1 MGDAGGVNVVE
12 DRGPGLLPGVVGHR
26 GGSAG
31 RRTAN
36 CSGVDRGK
44 AGDAQRGK
52 AMVASRTRA
61 MIHLSTSGW
70 RGVVGQ
76 ELTFR
81 NVRLLLEATVRIL
94 RRRGLA
100 GEVVVSYDTR
110 LLSEKFAH
118 EAVSVFTHHG
128 FPTVISERDLPSPCL
143 AFAVRERKAALGV
156 TFTASHNPAEY
167 NGVKLYSAS
176 GAPAPL
182 ELCEEVQR
190 EAIALEGKEEPFYV
204 PQRELRR
211 REPLTAGYLEA
222 LERALDWEAIRL
234 AGLKVAVDPLFG
246 TSREFLDRV
255 LLAHGIPTVAVHG
268 TKDPYFGGYAP
279 ECTPANLEGL
289 RELVRTSGADLG
301 LATDGDADRFGV
313 VNHACRAV
321 APSVAIA
328 LLVDYLVRRRGVAG
342 GVARTT
348 GTSRLVDRIAAANR
362 RELVETPVGF
372 HFLAQEMLS
381 GRVGVAVE
389 ESAGLGVATHLPE
402 RDGILAAL
410 LTAEMVAVEGATVP
424 ELIRRLYDRYGALF
438 FRRVQ
443 LPFTEKNRNAFRR
456 LVRQPRVTV
465 LGETVR
471 PLPVTDGLL
480 LGVAEDAWVLLRQ
493 ATTEPRLRIYAEA
506 PTTGQ
511 LRALIREARRLLARR
526 ENGR

>member
-1 MGDAGGVNVVE
+1 
-12 DRGPGLLPGVVGHR
+12 
-26 GGSAG
+26 
-31 RRTAN
+31 
-36 CSGVDRGK
+36 
-44 AGDAQRGK
+44 
-52 AMVASRTRA
+52 

-81 NVRLLLEATVRIL
+81 NVRLLLEATVRVL
-94 RRRGLA
+94 RRRGWP

-128 FPTVISERDLPSPCL
+128 FKTVVSERDLPSPCL
-143 AFAVRERKAALGV
+143 AYAVRERGAVLGV
-156 TFTASHNPAEY
+156 TFTASHNPPEY
-167 NGVKLYSAS
+167 NGVKLYTST

-182 ELCEEVQR
+182 DLCEEVQH
-190 EAIALEGKEEPFYV
+190 EAMALEEAEEPFYV

-211 REPLTAGYLEA
+211 REPLTEGYLDA
-222 LERALDWEAIRL
+222 LERALDWDAVRSS
-234 AGLKVAVDPLFG
+234 GLKVAVDPLYG

-255 LLAHGIPTVAVHG
+255 LLAHGVPTVAVHG

-289 RELVRTSGADLG
+289 RELVRSSGADLG

-313 VNHACRAV
+313 VNHSCRAV

-328 LLVDYLVRRRGVAG
+328 LLVDYLVRRRRVEG

-348 GTSRLVDRIAAANR
+348 GTSRLVDRIAARND

-389 ESAGLGVATHLPE
+389 ESAGLGVSAHLPE

-410 LTAEMVAVEGATVP
+410 LTAEMVAVEGATLP
-424 ELIRRLYDRYGALF
+424 ELTRRLYERYGALF

-443 LPFTEKNRNAFRR
+443 LPFTEKNRNALKRLLRQRR
-456 LVRQPRVTV
+456 ITLLGRPVRRIEVA
-465 LGETVR
+465 
-471 PLPVTDGLL
+471 DGLL
-480 LGVAEDAWVLLRQ
+480 LGVAEDAWVLVRQ
-493 ATTEPRLRIYAEA
+493 ATTEPRLRVYAEA
-506 PTTGQ
+506 ATTGQ
-511 LRALIREARRLLARR
+511 LRALVREARRLLSSN

>member
-1 MGDAGGVNVVE
+1 
-12 DRGPGLLPGVVGHR
+12 
-26 GGSAG
+26 
-31 RRTAN
+31 
-36 CSGVDRGK
+36 
-44 AGDAQRGK
+44 
-52 AMVASRTRA
+52 

-81 NVRLLLEATVRIL
+81 NVRLLLEATVRVV
-94 RRRGLA
+94 RRHGQA
-100 GEVVVSYDTR
+100 GEIVVSYDTR
-110 LLSEKFAH
+110 LLSEKFAQ

-128 FPTVISERDLPSPCL
+128 FPTVLSERDLPSPCL
-143 AFAVRERKAALGV
+143 AWAVRERGGLLGV

-167 NGVKLYSAS
+167 NGVKLYSKE

-182 ELCEEVQR
+182 ELCQEIQG
-190 EAIALEGKEEPFYV
+190 EALALEGEVEPFYV

-211 REPLTAGYLEA
+211 REPLTDGYLGA
-222 LERALDWEAIRL
+222 LGRFVDWEAVR
-234 AGLKVAVDPLFG
+234 ASGMKVAVDPLYG

-255 LLAHGIPTVAVHG
+255 LLAHGVPTVAVHG

-289 RELVRTSGADLG
+289 RELVRTSGAHLG

-321 APSVAIA
+321 PPSTAIA
-328 LLVDYLVRRRGVAG
+328 LLVDYLVRRRGLPG

-348 GTSRLVDRIAAANR
+348 GTTRLVDRIARANR

-389 ESAGLGVATHLPE
+389 ESAGLGVSAHLPE

-410 LTAEMVAVEGATVP
+410 LTAEMVAVEGATLPDLV
-424 ELIRRLYDRYGALF
+424 RRLYDRYGALF

-443 LPFTEKNRNAFRR
+443 LPWTEKNRNAFKKLLRQRR
-456 LVRQPRVTV
+456 IE
-465 LGETVR
+465 LGGVVVQRIEVA
-471 PLPVTDGLL
+471 DGLL
-480 LGVAEDAWVLLRQ
+480 LGVAGDAWVLFRQ
-493 ATTEPRLRIYAEA
+493 ATTEPRLRLYAEA
-506 PTTGQ
+506 ASTGQ
-511 LRALIREARRLLARR
+511 LRALLRDARRLLRNL

>member
-1 MGDAGGVNVVE
+1 
-12 DRGPGLLPGVVGHR
+12 
-26 GGSAG
+26 
-31 RRTAN
+31 
-36 CSGVDRGK
+36 
-44 AGDAQRGK
+44 
-52 AMVASRTRA
+52 MVASGATA

-76 ELTFR
+76 DLTFR
-81 NVRLLLEATVRIL
+81 NVRLLLEATVQVL
-94 RRRGLA
+94 RRRRLA

-110 LLSEKFAH
+110 LLSEKFAQ

-128 FPTVISERDLPSPCL
+128 FSTVASERDLPSPCL
-143 AFAVRERKAALGV
+143 AWAVRERGAVLGV

-167 NGVKLYSAS
+167 NGVKLYVSS

-182 ELCEEVQR
+182 ELCEEVQGQ
-190 EAIALEGKEEPFYV
+190 ALALQDSPEPFYV
-204 PQRELRR
+204 PQRELRQR
-211 REPLTAGYLEA
+211 ATLMEGYLGA
-222 LERALDWEAIRL
+222 LEREVDWDAIR
-234 AGLKVAVDPLFG
+234 ASGLKVAVDPLYG

-255 LLAHGIPTVAVHG
+255 LLAHGVPTVALHG

-289 RELVRTSGADLG
+289 RELVRTSGAHLG
-301 LATDGDADRFGV
+301 LATDGDADRFGI

-328 LLVDYLVRRRGVAG
+328 LLVDYLVRRRGVGG

-348 GTSRLVDRIAAANR
+348 GTSRLVDRIAAR
-362 RELVETPVGF
+362 HGRELVETPVGF

-389 ESAGLGVATHLPE
+389 ESAGVGIATHLPE

-410 LTAEMVAVEGATVP
+410 LTAEMVAVEGATIP
-424 ELIRRLYDRYGALF
+424 ELIRRLYERYGALF

-443 LPFTEKNRNAFRR
+443 VPFTEKNRTAFRR
-456 LVRQPRVTV
+456 LLRQRRIVLLGQPVRRI
-465 LGETVR
+465 E
-471 PLPVTDGLL
+471 VTDGLL
-480 LGVAEDAWVLLRQ
+480 LAVSEDAWVLLRQ
-493 ATTEPRLRIYAEA
+493 ATTEPRLRVYAEA
-506 PTTGQ
+506 PTTGE
-511 LRALIREARRLLARR
+511 LRALVREARRLLAST

>member
-1 MGDAGGVNVVE
+1 
-12 DRGPGLLPGVVGHR
+12 
-26 GGSAG
+26 
-31 RRTAN
+31 
-36 CSGVDRGK
+36 
-44 AGDAQRGK
+44 
-52 AMVASRTRA
+52 MVASQATA
-61 MIHLSTSGW
+61 MIQLSTSGW

-81 NVRLLLEATVRIL
+81 NVRLLLEATVQVL

-128 FPTVISERDLPSPCL
+128 FATVISERDLPSPCL
-143 AFAVRERKAALGV
+143 AWAVRERGAILGV

-167 NGVKLYSAS
+167 NGVKLYVST

-190 EAIALEGKEEPFYV
+190 EAVAVAGRGEQFYV

-211 REPLTAGYLEA
+211 REALTAGYLQA
-222 LERALDWEAIRL
+222 LERGVDWEAIRR
-234 AGLKVAVDPLFG
+234 AGLKVAVDPLYG
-246 TSREFLDRV
+246 TSREFLDRL
-255 LLAHGIPTVAVHG
+255 LLAHGVPTVAVHG

-321 APSVAIA
+321 APSLAIA
-328 LLVDYLVRRRGVAG
+328 LLVDYLVRRRGVQG

-348 GTSRLVDRIAAANR
+348 GTSRLVDRIAAAHG

-372 HFLAQEMLS
+372 HFLAGEMLS

-389 ESAGLGVATHLPE
+389 ESAGLGLSTHLPE

-410 LTAEMVAVEGATVP
+410 FTAEMVAVEGVPLP
-424 ELIRRLYDRYGALF
+424 ELARRLYERYGALF

-443 LPFTEKNRNAFRR
+443 LPFTERNRDAFFWLARR
-456 LVRQPRVTV
+456 PRLTV

-471 PLPVTDGLL
+471 PIQVTDGLL
-480 LGVAEDAWVLLRQ
+480 LAVAEDAWVLLRQ
-493 ATTEPRLRIYAEA
+493 ATTEPRLRVYAEA

-526 ENGR
+526 KNGR

>member
-1 MGDAGGVNVVE
+1 
-12 DRGPGLLPGVVGHR
+12 
-26 GGSAG
+26 
-31 RRTAN
+31 
-36 CSGVDRGK
+36 
-44 AGDAQRGK
+44 
-52 AMVASRTRA
+52 
-61 MIHLSTSGW
+61 MIQLSTSGW

-81 NVRLLLEATVRIL
+81 NVRLLLEATVQVL

-128 FPTVISERDLPSPCL
+128 FATVISERDLPSPCL
-143 AFAVRERKAALGV
+143 AWAVRERGAILGV

-167 NGVKLYSAS
+167 NGVKLYVST

-190 EAIALEGKEEPFYV
+190 EAVAVAGRGEQFYV

-211 REPLTAGYLEA
+211 REALTAGYLQA
-222 LERALDWEAIRL
+222 LERGVDWEAIRR
-234 AGLKVAVDPLFG
+234 AGLKVAVDPLYG
-246 TSREFLDRV
+246 TSREFLDRL
-255 LLAHGIPTVAVHG
+255 LLAHGVPTVAVHG

-321 APSVAIA
+321 APSLAIA
-328 LLVDYLVRRRGVAG
+328 LLVDYLVRRRGVQG

-348 GTSRLVDRIAAANR
+348 GTSRLVDRIAAAHG

-372 HFLAQEMLS
+372 HFLAGEMLS

-389 ESAGLGVATHLPE
+389 ESAGLGLSTHLPE

-410 LTAEMVAVEGATVP
+410 FTAEMVAVEGVPLP
-424 ELIRRLYDRYGALF
+424 ELARRLYERYGALF

-443 LPFTEKNRNAFRR
+443 LPFTERNRDAFFWLARR
-456 LVRQPRVTV
+456 PRLTV

-471 PLPVTDGLL
+471 PIQVTDGLL
-480 LGVAEDAWVLLRQ
+480 LAVAEDAWVLLRQ
-493 ATTEPRLRIYAEA
+493 ATTEPRLRVYAEA

-526 ENGR
+526 KNGR